1 MASKL
6 DLNELIAKRR
16 QEYLASQSAP
26 PQPPAPPKEQLVQL
40 PLTQLEDFPA
50 DRHPFRPGSD
60 SRIQQLRQDIVLN
73 GVLSPLLVRSL
84 GQGHYQILAG
94 HNRKRAAALAN
105 YTKVPCIIRDVNED
119 EAVNIML
126 SDNLMQRDD
135 LLPSEKAFAYKMKLE
150 AMKRT
155 AGRPRQD
162 NSVQLGQNFGQTS
175 REALALQ
182 SPDSNSQIQRYI
194 RLTELIPAL
203 LEKVDEQAIGL
214 TIGCTLSYLTDAAQ
228 EVVYQHFFAQH
239 PKLHIDQ
246 RMAEELRKTESEGQ
260 EEITAELLEELVQAR
275 AGSTGFRQ
283 VKVPMKN
290 IRRFFQPNVSKEE
303 VNQTIEAAL
312 EFYYT
317 HRQLG
322 TSSQIETK

>member
-26 PQPPAPPKEQLVQL
+26 PQPPEPPKEQLVQL

-150 AMKRT
+150 AMKR
-155 AGRPRQD
+155 Q
-162 NSVQLGQNFGQTS
+162 GQRADLTSGQVGPKLRS
-175 REALALQ
+175 DEQLAL
-182 SPDSNSQIQRYI
+182 DSGESRKQVQRFI

-228 EVVYQHFFAQH
+228 EVVYQYFFVQH

-260 EEITAELLEELVQAR
+260 EEITAALLEELVQAR

-322 TSSQIETK
+322 TSSQFETK